1 MSASI
6 TRVVTVLITKGT
18 RTVALA
24 TFNVP
29 VILGP
34 SNRFGD
40 PYRVYSSTTSMTSD
54 GFLPSDPEMIHAVAL
69 LSQPIKPNKW
79 VVSKFTAA
87 VAEVDTFAVGTLT
100 ASHAYAFT
108 LNGTPITY
116 TSAPSGDTQQSILA
130 ALLTAIGTA
139 FPSNPPVTG
148 AVTGTGSG
156 ALLTLTATVAGI
168 GQSYTAIDASLT
180 HVAVTPNHS
189 VVQDLQTLQG
199 VIAPADQ
206 FYGVLFTT
214 KVVADQLQ
222 VAAYIETQLLTYLA
236 STSDAGTLTSSTTDI
251 GSMFKNFAYTRS
263 WLLYQATA
271 ANAGDAAWMGY
282 MLPTTPGIGNWSLKT
297 LTGQTPDDQLNDT
310 QLGFLTSKN
319 VNFYVTIGG
328 QGTTQNGIA
337 PSGDYMDE
345 VIFDDWLKSTMA
357 TNVFGYLV
365 DPVNL
370 KVPYLNSGITGIE
383 NQMRKAL
390 QQGQDNLGLAP
401 GWTVFAPD
409 AASVSSTDKKA
420 RTLNGMGFEA
430 ERGGAIG
437 KVNIQGFVTQ

>member
-18 RTVALA
+18 RTVTLA

-29 VILGP
+29 VIMGP

-40 PYRVYSSTTSMTSD
+40 PYRTYTAISSMTSD

-87 VAEVDTFAVGTLT
+87 IAQVDTFAVGTL
-100 ASHAYAFT
+100 APSHAYAFT
-108 LNGTPITY
+108 MGSTPITY

-130 ALLTAIGTA
+130 ALLTAIGVA

-156 ALLTLTATVAGI
+156 ALLTLTASVAGVGI
-168 GQSYTAIDASLT
+168 SYTAVDADLT

-214 KVVADQLQ
+214 KVAADQLQ

-236 STSDAGTLTSSTTDI
+236 SSSDSGIITSSTTDI
-251 GSMFKNFAYTRS
+251 GTKFKNFAYTRS
-263 WLLYQATA
+263 WLLYQAVA

-282 MLPTTPGIGNWSLKT
+282 MLPTTPGIGNWALKT

-310 QLGFLTSKN
+310 QIGFAQSKN
-319 VNFYVTIGG
+319 VNIYVTIGG
-328 QGTTQNGIA
+328 QGTTLDGIA

-345 VIFDDWLKSTMA
+345 VIFDDWLKATMS

-365 DPVNL
+365 DPANL
-370 KVPYLNSGITGIE
+370 KVPYLNKGITGIE
-383 NQMRKAL
+383 NQMRAAL

-409 AASVSSTDKKA
+409 AGSVSSVDKKA
-420 RTLNGMGFEA
+420 RTLNGVGFSA

-437 KVNIQGFVTQ
+437 KVNIQGFVAQ